1 MKITLQKIK
10 IKDLY
15 DGFVDRS
22 EEGEGIVAY
31 HGLLNV
37 QPKYQREFIYDD
49 ERQKKVINSILQ
61 AFPLS
66 VMYWV
71 KTDETHYEML
81 DGQQRTVSICRF
93 VSDVFS
99 VEKVDKTKTS
109 KSLTSSFYFSNLSQ
123 EEKDTIL
130 NYELYV
136 YICEGKE
143 EETLDWFRTINISGV
158 ALTEQEMLNAIYSGP
173 FVESLKKYFSRGK
186 CAFLYLKVGENN
198 PLDSTLLVN
207 GNRLRQDYVATSLR
221 RYAMSLDTTV
231 VDVLS
236 RHKKEG
242 GTSFVYDYVVSVLK
256 WVVTL
261 FGEKENYRK
270 EMKGVDWGYLYD
282 FARRHRQDLFN
293 PSEETKVSIRKEVT
307 RLMSDVD
314 VTSKRGVYDY
324 VVTGRESSLS
334 LRTFDEATKR
344 TVYERQ
350 GGVCL
355 KCGRH
360 FDIDDMDAD
369 HILPWSKG
377 GRTTIDNCQMLCKS
391 CNRKKSDY

>member
-1 MKITLQKIK
+1 MTRGKFIFILS
-10 IKDLY
+10 Y
-15 DGFVDRS
+15 DTFLVS
-22 EEGEGIVAY
+22 EEYNG
-31 HGLLNV
+31 
-37 QPKYQREFIYDD
+37 D
-49 ERQKKVINSILQ
+49 
-61 AFPLS
+61 
-66 VMYWV
+66 MY
-71 KTDETHYEML
+71 
-81 DGQQRTVSICRF
+81 
-93 VSDVFS
+93 
-99 VEKVDKTKTS
+99 
-109 KSLTSSFYFSNLSQ
+109 
-123 EEKDTIL
+123 L
-130 NYELYV
+130 NYSDDGTRIL
-136 YICEGKE
+136 C
-143 EETLDWFRTINISGV
+143 N
-158 ALTEQEMLNAIYSGP
+158 NAIGS
-173 FVESLKKYFSRGK
+173 FLNYFLDKFKDSKRI
-186 CAFLYLKVGENN
+186 LYKEMQEA
-198 PLDSTLLVN
+198 LV
-207 GNRLRQDYVATSLR
+207 
-221 RYAMSLDTTV
+221 
-231 VDVLS
+231 
-236 RHKKEG
+236 
-242 GTSFVYDYVVSVLK
+242 
-256 WVVTL
+256 
-261 FGEKENYRK
+261 GEKENYRK